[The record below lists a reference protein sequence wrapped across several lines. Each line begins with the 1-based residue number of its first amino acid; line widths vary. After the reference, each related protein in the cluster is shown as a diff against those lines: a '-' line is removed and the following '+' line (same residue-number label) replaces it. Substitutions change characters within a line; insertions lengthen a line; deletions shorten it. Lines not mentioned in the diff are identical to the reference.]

1 MRRIDS
7 RTIKLAEL
15 QRYIFKSDYDAQI
28 DPDEQNN
35 LSFVN
40 SSGA

>member
-1 MRRIDS
+1 MRKIDS
-7 RTIKLAEL
+7 RTIKLAQL
-15 QRYIFKSDYDAQI
+15 QRYIFKSDYDAQL
-28 DPDEQNN
+28 DPEQNI